1 MIQFILKRLAV
12 AIPTIIILIII
23 SFILM
28 HSAPGGP
35 FTSEKPLPEQ
45 VLKNINI
52 KYGLDQ
58 PVYKQMYNYVTGIVF
73 NFDFG
78 PSFRYKDR
86 SVNDLI
92 AQGFPV
98 TLKYGSLSFL
108 LAVFFGISLG
118 IIAAIRQ
125 NSYLDYLSVGF
136 SISAQVLPNFVMA
149 PILVLIFT
157 LWLGWL
163 PGGGW
168 EGGKIQFVIMP
179 VIALSTSYI
188 ASIARLT
195 RSSMLE
201 VLNSN
206 FIRTARAKGISKYKI
221 IFSHALKPTLLP
233 VISYLGPAF
242 VGMITGSV
250 VIDMYFSTGGI
261 GLHFVNGA
269 LNRDYSTIMGITIL
283 VGCLTITFNLLVD
296 ILYAWIDPKIR
307 YDS

>member
-45 VLKNINI
+45 VLKNINL